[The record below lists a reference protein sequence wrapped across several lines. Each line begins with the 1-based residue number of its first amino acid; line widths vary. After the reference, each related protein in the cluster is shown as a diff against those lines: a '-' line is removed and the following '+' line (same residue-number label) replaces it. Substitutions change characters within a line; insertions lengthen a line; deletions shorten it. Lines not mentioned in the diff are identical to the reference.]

1 MKLYPTYSNDQINGI
16 SRVSII
22 ELKVIRWDDEPLR
35 VTVCDLTTWEHSRI
49 LKGTVTHKN
58 WVLR

>member
-16 SRVSII
+16 ARVGII
-22 ELKVIRWDDEPLR
+22 ELKIVMWADVPLR
-35 VTVCDLTTWEHSRI
+35 VTWCDLTVWEHFRI
-49 LKGTVTHKN
+49 LKGTVTPKY

>member
-1 MKLYPTYSNDQINGI
+1 MKLYKTYSNDQINGI

-22 ELKVIRWDDEPLR
+22 ELKIIRRADAPLR
-35 VTVCDLTTWEHSRI
+35 VTGYDLTVWEHSRI
-49 LKGTVTHKN
+49 LKGTVTPKY